1 MNTTAPTE
9 DGVDGL
15 LAVPAMVGA
24 ALDRLRTEQHRACQ
38 LLADAPKCRRLSALY
53 EHEARLWTLLVQ
65 HTADHVYRRAA
76 VEAQCAA
83 RSRAREYA
91 ELARHWT
98 AYPATAEEI
107 TPAGAP

>member
-1 MNTTAPTE
+1 MSTIATTE
-9 DGVDGL
+9 HGVDDL
-15 LAVPAMVGA
+15 LAVPAMVDA
-24 ALDRLRTEQHRACQ
+24 ALERLPVEQHRACQ

-65 HTADHVYRRAA
+65 HTASHVYRRAA
-76 VEAQCAA
+76 IEAQCAA
-83 RSRAREYA
+83 RSRACEYA

-98 AYPATAEEI
+98 AYPDTADGT

>member
-1 MNTTAPTE
+1 MNTTATTE

-15 LAVPAMVGA
+15 LAVPAMVDA
-24 ALDRLRTEQHRACQ
+24 ALDRLRVEQHRACQ

-53 EHEARLWTLLVQ
+53 EHEARLWTLLVR
-65 HTADHVYRRAA
+65 HTASHVYRRAA
-76 VEAQCAA
+76 IEAQCAA
-83 RSRAREYA
+83 RGRAREYA

-98 AYPATAEEI
+98 SHPATADGI